1 MAAITTLSL
10 TLIVFF
16 LLFLLLISATLLYV
30 LCYRRRYNLHFAA
43 ASAATSSTAGDPEFT
58 VGWDPYRNS
67 SSKELILYFLFH
79 KDDPSAANGT
89 LSLPPP
95 TSDAVSGNGTSPEAD
110 VVVDVG
116 MDDFSFDFARRS
128 LPAPAPIDAEEEE
141 TPFSTPCAS
150 PSFLTP
156 SSSPPRFAAAD
167 DGGREGK
174 SSSWSSP

>member
-10 TLIVFF
+10 ILIVFF
-16 LLFLLLISATLLYV
+16 ILFLLLIPPPSST
-30 LCYRRRYNLHFAA
+30 LHFAA

-58 VGWDPYRNS
+58 VGWDPYRTS

-79 KDDPSAANGT
+79 KDDPSAADGT

-95 TSDAVSGNGTSPEAD
+95 TSDAVSGNGPSPEAD

-116 MDDFSFDFARRS
+116 VDFSFDAARRS
-128 LPAPAPIDAEEEE
+128 LPAPAPAPMEAEEEE

-156 SSSPPRFAAAD
+156 SSSPPRFAAFD

-174 SSSWSSP
+174 SSSS